1 MAAHIAETAIRAF
14 LSEIAGVF
22 NRPEAPRPGITART
36 RKARSRGTQML
47 ASASYCQLETA
58 E

>member
-22 NRPEAPRPGITART
+22 NRPEAPEARDH
-36 RKARSRGTQML
+36 
-47 ASASYCQLETA
+47 SAHT
-58 E
+58 